1 MIPDNK
7 QVEKDINQKNIKFI
21 LELFNSNKLI
31 EAKKEINKQI
41 EIYPDSSILYN
52 ILGAVL
58 SAQDQFDESIKNY
71 NKSIKINPDYAQAY
85 NNLGIVFQK
94 LNRIFKKKGSVK
106 NMEYSKIKKI
116 SAQNKKPIPLLKDL
130 LKTSKNKHPLFIEIK
145 PTFSKKL
152 LQKLL
157 KETSKFSKC
166 VFISFK
172 HENIYN
178 LLKIKSNTKVGLS
191 FSPPTNVKTII
202 KKSNNKKINC
212 LILDKF
218 FLKNKNIQD
227 LKIKKYYYT
236 IKTKS
241 EFNKYSKNNNLIF
254 ENL

>member
-1 MIPDNK
+1 MTD
-7 QVEKDINQKNIKFI
+7 
-21 LELFNSNKLI
+21 LLI
-31 EAKKEINKQI
+31 HRGIVN
-41 EIYPDSSILYN
+41 
-52 ILGAVL
+52 
-58 SAQDQFDESIKNY
+58 KNY
-71 NKSIKINPDYAQAY
+71 KENLLKSFKQSFKKGY
-85 NNLGIVFQK
+85 GIETDIHATKDDEFICFHDFT
-94 LNRIFKKKGSVK
+94 LNRIFKKKESVK
-106 NMEYSKIKKI
+106 NMEYSQIKKI
-116 SAQNKKPIPLLKDL
+116 STQNKKPIPLLKDL
-130 LKTSKNKHPLFIEIK
+130 LKTSKNKHLLFIELK

-157 KETSKFSKC
+157 KETSNYTKC

-178 LLKIKSNTKVGLS
+178 LLKIKTNIKVGLS
-191 FSPPTNVKTII
+191 FSTQASIKTII

-218 FLKNKNIQD
+218 FLKKKTIQN

-241 EFNKYSKNNNLIF
+241 EFNKYSKDNNLIF

>member
-1 MIPDNK
+1 MAHLLIHRGIVNK
-7 QVEKDINQKNIKFI
+7 QYKENLLQSFKQSFKKGYGIETDIHATKDHQFI
-21 LELFNSNKLI
+21 CFH
-31 EAKKEINKQI
+31 
-41 EIYPDSSILYN
+41 D
-52 ILGAVL
+52 
-58 SAQDQFDESIKNY
+58 FT
-71 NKSIKINPDYAQAY
+71 
-85 NNLGIVFQK
+85 
-94 LNRIFKKKGSVK
+94 LNRIFKRKESVR

-116 SAQNKKPIPLLKDL
+116 SILNKKPIPLLMDL
-130 LKTSKNKHPLFIEIK
+130 LKTSKNKYPLFIEIK

-152 LQKLL
+152 LLKLL

-172 HENIYN
+172 HKNIYN

-191 FSPPTNVKTII
+191 FSPSASVKTII
-202 KKSNNKKINC
+202 KKSNNKKIDC

-218 FLKNKNIQD
+218 FLKNNSIKD

-241 EFNKYSKNNNLIF
+241 EFKKYSKNNNLIF

>member
-1 MIPDNK
+1 MGH
-7 QVEKDINQKNIKFI
+7 
-21 LELFNSNKLI
+21 LLI
-31 EAKKEINKQI
+31 HR
-41 EIYPDSSILYN
+41 
-52 ILGAVL
+52 
-58 SAQDQFDESIKNY
+58 
-71 NKSIKINPDYAQAY
+71 
-85 NNLGIVFQK
+85 GIVNKRYKENLLKSFK
-94 LNRIFKKKGSVK
+94 HSFKKGYGIETDIHVTKDHEFICFHDFTLNRIFKKKRSVK
-106 NMEYSKIKKI
+106 NLEYSQIKKI
-116 SAQNKKPIPLLKDL
+116 STQNKKPIPLLKDL
-130 LKTSKNKHPLFIEIK
+130 LKTSKNKYPLFIEIK

-157 KETSKFSKC
+157 KETSKFSKR

-191 FSPPTNVKTII
+191 FSSPTNVKTII

-218 FLKNKNIQD
+218 FLKNKSIQD